1 MTTNTVTKEQL
12 EAARDYLENGDLKKI
27 TKLIAIQENE
37 KIQQKKDTL
46 NIDLRD
52 KGVGQY
58 EVVVSSFDSEG
69 PMVGQS
75 TLATIQLD
83 ENDIIKMSELN
94 YERLN
99 VKQVADKKRNDQTV
113 QLLNNLLTGLTKLS
127 TNINK
132 LKEKRKK
139 KIKENLVKNNLTDAK
154 ETQGIVKQLMQS
166 ASKFSELR
174 AQEKQGNNNVNVKE
188 SLTQLTEE
196 LVALSG
202 KIDKLKE
209 KRKSNNK

>member
-1 MTTNTVTKEQL
+1 M
-12 EAARDYLENGDLKKI
+12 
-27 TKLIAIQENE
+27 
-37 KIQQKKDTL
+37 
-46 NIDLRD
+46 
-52 KGVGQY
+52 
-58 EVVVSSFDSEG
+58 
-69 PMVGQS
+69 
-75 TLATIQLD
+75 
-83 ENDIIKMSELN
+83 
-94 YERLN
+94 
-99 VKQVADKKRNDQTV
+99 